1 MDRSRRKLPA
11 YILLSVILI
20 ILGPALIY
28 GIGSRLGAMFAGLFF
43 KDPGREDGYYTRTL
57 VLELMLENARLR
69 EAAMKTALYRELLG
83 YVRLPETRAL
93 VARVLF
99 RTEGLVGGGFVL
111 DRGERDSV
119 VTGSACIAAAGLVGV
134 VDAVD
139 EETCTVLPVT
149 LPGVL
154 VSAVCAE
161 SGAMGLV
168 SANADGRLRMSHV
181 DLAVPPKVGEQ
192 VLTSRFGGVY
202 PDGIV
207 IGTVISLEEEPGG
220 LDISLGID
228 PAVDFRRL
236 GEVLIL
242 LPYSNG
248 AE

>member
-1 MDRSRRKLPA
+1 
-11 YILLSVILI
+11 
-20 ILGPALIY
+20 
-28 GIGSRLGAMFAGLFF
+28 MFAGLFF
-43 KDPGREDGYYTRTL
+43 SDPGGDEGYYTRTL

-93 VARVLF
+93 VARVLY

-111 DRGERDSV
+111 DRGSRDSV
-119 VTGSACIAAAGLVGV
+119 VTGSVCIAAAGLVGI
-134 VDAVD
+134 VDIV
-139 EETCTVLPVT
+139 EERTCTVLPIT

-161 SGAMGLV
+161 TGAMGLV
-168 SANADGRLRMSHV
+168 SSGSDGSLGMSHV
-181 DLAVPPKVGEQ
+181 DQAVPPRTGEQ

-207 IGTVISLEEEPGG
+207 IGTVTSVEEGSRG
-220 LDISLGID
+220 LDIALRIE

-242 LPYSNG
+242 LPYQD
-248 AE
+248 AP

>member
-1 MDRSRRKLPA
+1 
-11 YILLSVILI
+11 
-20 ILGPALIY
+20 
-28 GIGSRLGAMFAGLFF
+28 MFAGLFF
-43 KDPGREDGYYTRTL
+43 DDPGGNDGYYTRTL

-93 VARVLF
+93 VARVLY

-111 DRGERDSV
+111 DRGSRDSV
-119 VTGSACIAAAGLVGV
+119 VTGSVCIAAAGLVGIIDS
-134 VDAVD
+134 VDD
-139 EETCTVLPVT
+139 HTCTVLPIT

-154 VSAVCAE
+154 VSAVCGE

-168 SANADGRLRMSHV
+168 SSSSDGRLGMSHV
-181 DLAVPPKVGEQ
+181 DQAVPPRVGEQ

-207 IGTVISLEEEPGG
+207 IGTVTAVEEGARG
-220 LDISLGID
+220 LDIALRIE

-242 LPYSNG
+242 LPYFS
-248 AE
+248 AP